1 MENVGFIKLEQNLKK
16 PVKFYKQ
23 DPTTKKLFIYEKGKQ
38 QPASREE
45 IKELEYA
52 AVWELEHILE
62 RLNAELEGKESKW
75 KKMIKTT

>member
-1 MENVGFIKLEQNLKK
+1 MLEEIITLPILFKVWCHKDVHKIMENVGFIKLEQNLKK

-52 AVWELEHILE
+52 AV
-62 RLNAELEGKESKW
+62 
-75 KKMIKTT
+75 